1 MKTHYFILYLDTVYE
16 LFSPNSSCQFLPFLN
31 SQFSLKHPKI
41 CATHTRAVEATT
53 RNIKK
58 LEEYLWSK
66 LIRTPPQTNKRYIPE
81 RLDFFFVYFSLLYPK
96 YLIAQPS
103 QYLSCKSQS
112 PPLEKKSLIPRLNKQ
127 TKIAAEWNKKDRKKE
142 RKFITHKYTTKTKRQ
157 TARPMNF

>member
-1 MKTHYFILYLDTVYE
+1 VLTFLRANLYLPKIFDFKTHYFILYLDTFYE
-16 LFSPNSSCQFLPFLN
+16 LFSPDSSCQFLPFLN
-31 SQFSLKHPKI
+31 SRLSLKHPKI

-58 LEEYLWSK
+58 
-66 LIRTPPQTNKRYIPE
+66 IRRVFMIKTNTNPTSNKTIHSRKTW
-81 RLDFFFVYFSLLYPK
+81 LFFVHFSLLYPK

-127 TKIAAEWNKKDRKKE
+127 TNKDCRRAK
-142 RKFITHKYTTKTKRQ
+142 
-157 TARPMNF
+157 